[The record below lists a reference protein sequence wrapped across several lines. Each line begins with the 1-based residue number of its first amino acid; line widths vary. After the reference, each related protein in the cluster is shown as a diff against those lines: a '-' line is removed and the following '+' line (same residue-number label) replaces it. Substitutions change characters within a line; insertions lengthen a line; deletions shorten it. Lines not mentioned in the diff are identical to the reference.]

1 MKVRYFFIS
10 VLIVLMVSCTPT
22 PMYAQWLV
30 TDPSSI
36 TQRLTLFLEE
46 LSEAMQERYT
56 MEKQTDNTSELV
68 KQNDESVKKLQKIS
82 NYIKTAL
89 VVKEIAEESN
99 NVMKKVKNINEQF
112 SKLDRLTK
120 EEYYNILNFTVDL
133 GEQAFDKVKES
144 KKMSNNTQNN
154 GEMTDYERLQ
164 ILNGIKDE
172 IVKLKKNLSDIEA
185 RFKSKN
191 SYEEFSKQA
200 RAYTREALFMAFE
213 ATNDTEAIKKTAST
227 SSKSSSKSTSKTS
240 SKKTSTK
247 TTKTKK

>member
-1 MKVRYFFIS
+1 MKLKYFFIS
-10 VLIVLMVSCTPT
+10 VLILLVASCTPT

-68 KQNDESVKKLQKIS
+68 KQNDESLKKLQKIS

-112 SKLDRLTK
+112 SKLDKLTK
-120 EEYYNILNFTVDL
+120 EEYYNLLNFTVDL
-133 GEQAFDKVKES
+133 GEQAYDKVKES
-144 KKMSNNTQNN
+144 KKMSSSTSKS

-164 ILNGIKDE
+164 ILNDIKDE
-172 IVKLKKNLSDIEA
+172 IVKLKKNLSDVEA

-213 ATNDTEAIKKTAST
+213 ATHDTEAIKKAS
-227 SSKSSSKSTSKTS
+227 STS

-247 TTKTKK
+247 KTSTKATGTKSTKKSTK